1 VRNEERGI
9 KGGRRLVLACFLA
22 GAGTLALGQAASVER
37 EEFLRTAPVITVAK
51 EESTGR
57 TNAWKVY
64 LNDGQQA
71 SRAIFK
77 YIHRPRPTL
86 LPSSYQY
93 ELAAYALNKLLGLD
107 LVPVTVERAIDG
119 RTGSLQCFCEG
130 TMTEAFR
137 RRQNLKPPDVSILQN
152 AFSEL
157 GIFENLTNNP
167 REDASDILINTKD
180 WKVWRVDFSEAFAP
194 DTVLLPDSPFPRCS
208 KGLYAALRGISDDRI
223 REQLKAYLNGE
234 ELEALLVRKR
244 LILDRLDALIR
255 DKGEEAV
262 LF

>member
-51 EESTGR
+51 DESTGR

-86 LPSSYQY
+86 LASSYQY

-119 RTGSLQCFCEG
+119 RTGSLQSFCEG
-130 TMTEAFR
+130 TISEAKR
-137 RRQNLKPPDVSILQN
+137 RRQDLKPADVSILQN
-152 AFSEL
+152 AFSDV
-157 GIFENLTNNP
+157 GIFENLTDNP

-180 WKVWRVDFSEAFAP
+180 WKVWRVDFSEAFEP

-208 KGLYAALRGISDDRI
+208 KKLYAALRGIPDGRI
-223 REQLKAYLNGE
+223 RELLKAYLDDE

-244 LILDRLDALIR
+244 LIMDKLDALIR
-255 DKGEEAV
+255 EKGEEAV